1 MPAWREWLLGNRG
14 RQDRRTTAM
23 VRAVDM
29 WERAGKASAATLPI
43 MAKVE
48 KLALQV
54 YAANHLPIEAGH
66 YRRGPTSDGWVY
78 LGEQIDA
85 EVRWA
90 MVLQHPPEEGWHYAT
105 LEDIG
110 RFPGAPT
117 ELLAAAN
124 LLSTCRHLKARLL
137 GREPGE
143 PGDDIETA
151 IRLGV
156 DWRELQDLV
165 AWGETSR
172 LRLKTPSDALPQPEG
187 SVEPQAE
194 PAPKETPM
202 KPRKPRA
209 PRKKKT
215 A

>member
-1 MPAWREWLLGNRG
+1 
-14 RQDRRTTAM
+14 
-23 VRAVDM
+23 M
-29 WERAGKASAATLPI
+29 WERAGKSSVAILPI

-54 YAANHLPIEAGH
+54 YGDHKLPTEPGH
-66 YRRGPTSDGWVY
+66 YRRGPDANGWVY
-78 LGEQIDA
+78 LGEYVDA

-90 MVLQHPPEEGWHYAT
+90 MVLQHPPEEGWRYAT

-124 LLSTCRHLKARLL
+124 LLSTCRHLKSRLA
-137 GREPGE
+137 GAEPGNT
-143 PGDDIETA
+143 GDDIDTA

-165 AWGETSR
+165 NWGETSK
-172 LRLKTPSDALPQPEG
+172 LRLTTPSDALPAPEPV
-187 SVEPQAE
+187 SPSKPK
-194 PAPKETPM
+194 PA
-202 KPRKPRA
+202 RKPRA

-215 A
+215 AE

>member
-1 MPAWREWLLGNRG
+1 MPAWRDWLLGNRG
-14 RQDRRTTAM
+14 LNSQRTTEM

-29 WERAGKASAATLPI
+29 WERAGKSSVAILPI
-43 MAKVE
+43 MTKVE

-54 YAANHLPIEAGH
+54 YGDHHLPTEPGH
-66 YRRGPTSDGWVY
+66 YRRGPGADGWVY
-78 LGEQIDA
+78 LGEHIDA
-85 EVRWA
+85 EMRWA
-90 MVLQHPPEEGWHYAT
+90 MVLHHPPEDGWRYAT

-110 RFPGAPT
+110 RFPGAPA

-124 LLSTCRHLKARLL
+124 LLSTCRHLKSRLL
-137 GREPGE
+137 GKEPGNA
-143 PGDDIETA
+143 GDDIDTA

-165 AWGETSR
+165 TWGETSK
-172 LRLKTPSDALPQPEG
+172 LRLTKPSDVLAAPEP
-187 SVEPQAE
+187 EPE
-194 PAPKETPM
+194 PAPKPRAPA

-215 A
+215 D